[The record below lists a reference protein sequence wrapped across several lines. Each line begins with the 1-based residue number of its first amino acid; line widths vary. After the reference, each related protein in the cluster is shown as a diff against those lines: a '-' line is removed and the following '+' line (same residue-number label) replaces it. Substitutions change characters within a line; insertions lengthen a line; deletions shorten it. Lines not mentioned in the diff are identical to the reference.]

1 MNQVRVLRS
10 WCVCLLL
17 LGSLPGLKGQSSG
30 STEISLMPA
39 FMEEGQLA
47 QNLSTTW
54 LWDAMES
61 SVEAGLLGIAAN
73 FVEALKEVPLDEQR
87 VQRLYNIQLYIAL
100 LSGDAAEASRLVRM
114 SEERGFNLDVV
125 LVGLMEYASGNLE
138 KAGRLLDQA
147 RLDSSSII
155 NDGWLKL
162 LQALIDYENKSLER
176 SEAGFL
182 SAIEEATRSFDREHF
197 ELIRFRQN
205 LRSGAVSPEEISALR
220 ESVRSMAGQRGGF
233 EAARLLAIALSQ
245 QGNATAAVEVLGRHL
260 AMPGIREF
268 GLRSD
273 FLLLAAIIAGPDSAR
288 GRLALE
294 QLIGESNDLN
304 NLDIAFSLFSAAL
317 LRSNDIDVFLETLN
331 GWLGSA
337 AGHPLSDRMLLEKAY
352 LLIQRGELTE
362 AGQSAEKLIQLFPD
376 SPHRASALRVLAQ
389 VAWRE
394 DPPAYRTAADYLN
407 QLRAIVTTKASAD
420 RTSILMADCF
430 FLNRDFRRA
439 AEVYE
444 ALALDPLSAFQNQAN
459 YQRILAEIGSNRLD
473 AAAAILNLGYEQRA
487 FDAESLW
494 RAEWNL
500 VDAFRKSGRIT
511 VALERVAN
519 VLGRAG
525 EWNVQ
530 SELRLRMEWLR
541 ARLNVESGNYEEAL
555 ARADETLDTIG
566 ELDLSSD
573 LSAALISHLLLV
585 AGEASYYLGGFEEGG
600 DYFDR
605 LRSDFP
611 ESGPSILSYLIE
623 SRLESAEDN
632 LVSAQQS
639 LIALVD
645 QFPESE
651 FAPVALWEAAL
662 NAQQRGLPSNFQE
675 AISILERLITDYPEH
690 GLVYYARLQQG
701 DLARLLNDFPTAL
714 SLYEDCLRQFPNHP
728 EVYRCELSRA
738 DCLMAM
744 GGVDPIRYDAASAIF
759 ERIFMTRDA
768 PYAIRMESGFKWA
781 NALSEMGD
789 RDGRERALWML
800 CEKYCFNDAQLAD
813 NPEPIGNYWLSR
825 SFLALAELQTEEGR
839 LASSVL
845 LYNTIIRLGL
855 PGKALASSRL
865 NALR

>member
-1 MNQVRVLRS
+1 
-10 WCVCLLL
+10 
-17 LGSLPGLKGQSSG
+17 
-30 STEISLMPA
+30 MPA
-39 FMEEGQLA
+39 FIDEGQLA
-47 QNLSTTW
+47 RNLNTTW
-54 LWDAMES
+54 LWEAMETA
-61 SVEAGLLGIAAN
+61 VEAGLLGIAAN
-73 FVEALKEVPLDEQR
+73 FVEALKEVPLDEQE
-87 VQRLYNIQLYIAL
+87 VQRLYSIQLYIAL
-100 LSGDAAEASRLVRM
+100 LSGDAEEASRIVRL
-114 SEERGFNLDVV
+114 SEERGFKLDLV
-125 LVGLMEYASGNLE
+125 LLVLMEYTSGNLE
-138 KAGRLLDQA
+138 KAERLLDQA
-147 RLDSSSII
+147 RLESFSS
-155 NDGWLKL
+155 NDEGWLQL
-162 LQALIDYENKSLER
+162 LEALIDYENNSLER
-176 SEAGFL
+176 SQASFL
-182 SAIEEATRSFDREHF
+182 SAIEDTNSFDRQQF

-205 LRSGAVSPEEISALR
+205 LLSGAVSPEEISALR

-245 QGNATAAVEVLGRHL
+245 QGNTTLAVEVLGRHL

-294 QLIGESNDLN
+294 QLIGESKDLN
-304 NLDIAFSLFSAAL
+304 NLDIAFSLFSASL
-317 LRSNDIDVFLETLN
+317 IRSNDIEVFLETLN
-331 GWLGSA
+331 GWLGTA
-337 AGHPLSDRMLLEKAY
+337 ASHPLSDRMLLEKAY
-352 LLIQRGELTE
+352 LLIQRGDLME
-362 AGQSAEKLIQLFPD
+362 AGQSAERLIQLFPD

-444 ALALDPLSAFQNQAN
+444 ALALDPSSAFQNQAN
-459 YQRILAEIGSNRLD
+459 YQRILAEIGSNRLEE
-473 AAAAILNLGYEQRA
+473 AAAILDVGYEERA
-487 FDAESLW
+487 FAAESLW

-500 VDAFRKSGRIT
+500 VDAFRKAGRIT
-511 VALERVAN
+511 VSLERVAK

-525 EWNVQ
+525 DWNVQ
-530 SELRLRMEWLR
+530 SEMRLRMEWLN
-541 ARLNVESGNYEEAL
+541 ARLNVESGNYAVAL
-555 ARADETLDTIG
+555 ERADATLDMIREMEVST
-566 ELDLSSD
+566 DV
-573 LSAALISHLLLV
+573 SAALVSHLLLV
-585 AGEASYYLGGFEEGG
+585 AGEASYYLGNSEEAG

-645 QFPESE
+645 RFPESE
-651 FAPVALWEAAL
+651 YAPVALWEAAL

-675 AISILERLITDYPEH
+675 AITILERLITDYPEH
-690 GLVYYARLQQG
+690 GLVFYARLQQG

-714 SLYEDCLRQFPNHP
+714 SLYEDCLRQFPDHP

-759 ERIFMTRDA
+759 ERIFMMRDA

-781 NALSEMGD
+781 NALSELND

-800 CEKYCFNDAQLAD
+800 CETYCFNDAQLAD

-839 LASSVL
+839 LASAVL
-845 LYNTIIRLGL
+845 LYNTLIRLGL